1 MYDFCINGG
10 GMVGAALA
18 LGLAQQNYR
27 VVVIEPNQPNAFE
40 VEQGPDLRVSAIS
53 EASVTLLK
61 ALGAWT
67 NIEKMRLK
75 PYVGLS
81 VWDNPK
87 HRTDFT
93 AKSIDVP
100 QLGYFVENRL
110 LQLACHE
117 ALTQHENVTIIF
129 NEKIDN
135 IALSSESSSSDLTPG
150 SELTHSSKL
159 TPSPKTDNN
168 PSIDEES
175 SSETSTL
182 EQSVCI
188 TLSSVSK
195 SSVTESSNTQIQAK
209 WLIGADGARSQVRQ
223 FAGIGTSGWQYGQ
236 QAMGITVKMAKETQA
251 ITWQQFTPTGPKA
264 FLPMF
269 DEYASLVWYNSPEE
283 LKRLK
288 GLNSTQLKNEVINAF
303 PNELTQNEND
313 FSIIDKAAF
322 PLTRMHASEYVRE
335 RVILIG
341 DAAHTINPLAGQ
353 GVNIGFRDVQALL
366 EVTAKRHDVTSQ
378 VFFKALKNDYE
389 KPRKRDNLL
398 MMSAMDGFYTL
409 FSNDIAPIKWIRN
422 QLLSV
427 AERAGPIKKEVL
439 KYAIGMR

>member
-27 VVVIEPNQPNAFE
+27 VVVIEPNQPLAFE
-40 VEQGPDLRVSAIS
+40 PEQGPDLRVSAIS
-53 EASVTLLK
+53 EASVILLK
-61 ALGAWT
+61 ALGAWK

-75 PYVGLS
+75 PYTGLS
-81 VWDNPK
+81 VWDDPK
-87 HRTDFT
+87 HRTEFT
-93 AKSIDVP
+93 AKSIGVP

-117 ALTQHENVTIIF
+117 ALTQHDNVTVIF

-135 IALSSESSSSDLTPG
+135 FALSSESSC
-150 SELTHSSKL
+150 
-159 TPSPKTDNN
+159 
-168 PSIDEES
+168 
-175 SSETSTL
+175 ETSTS

-195 SSVTESSNTQIQAK
+195 AGNTKSSNTQINAK

-288 GLNSTQLKNEVINAF
+288 SLNNTQLKNEVINAF
-303 PNELTQNEND
+303 PDELTQNEND

-409 FSNDIAPIKWIRN
+409 FSNNIAPIKWVRN

-427 AERAGPIKKEVL
+427 AEHAGPIKKEVL
-439 KYAIGMR
+439 KYAIGVR

>member
-27 VVVIEPNQPNAFE
+27 VVVIEPNQPKAFE

-53 EASVTLLK
+53 EASVILLK

-81 VWDNPK
+81 VWDDPK

-110 LQLACHE
+110 LQLGCHQ
-117 ALTQHENVTIIF
+117 ALAQHDNVTVIF
-129 NEKIDN
+129 NDNVDN
-135 IALSSESSSSDLTPG
+135 ISLSSINSPTPSSDAAAISQASDAAVDG
-150 SELTHSSKL
+150 SVDKPKSVKELTRE
-159 TPSPKTDNN
+159 
-168 PSIDEES
+168 ID
-175 SSETSTL
+175 TNK
-182 EQSVCI
+182 QSVCV
-188 TLSSVSK
+188 TLSSSTK
-195 SSVTESSNTQIQAK
+195 INAK
-209 WLIGADGARSQVRQ
+209 WLVGADGARSQVRQ

-236 QAMGITVKMAKETQA
+236 QAMGITIKMAKETQA

-269 DEYASLVWYNSPEE
+269 DECASLVWYNSPEE
-283 LKRLK
+283 LQRLK
-288 GLNSTQLKNEVINAF
+288 GLNSTQLKNEVIDAF
-303 PNELTQNEND
+303 PGELTQNDND
-313 FSIIDKAAF
+313 FSVIDKAAF

-335 RVILIG
+335 RSILIG

-366 EVTAKRHDVTSQ
+366 EVTAQNLDISSQ
-378 VFFKALKNDYE
+378 AFFTALKNDYE

-427 AERAGPIKKEVL
+427 AEHAGPIKKEVL

>member
-27 VVVIEPNQPNAFE
+27 VVVIEPKQPQLFE

-61 ALGAWT
+61 ALGAWN

-81 VWDNPK
+81 VWDHPS

-93 AKSIDVP
+93 ANSIDVP

-110 LQLACHE
+110 LQLGCHE
-117 ALTQHENVTIIF
+117 ALTQHENVTVIF
-129 NEKIDN
+129 NDKVES
-135 IALSSESSSSDLTPG
+135 IALSLVNPSSNTAPVA
-150 SELTHSSKL
+150 
-159 TPSPKTDNN
+159 KTDIN
-168 PSIDEES
+168 PM
-175 SSETSTL
+175 SSEAPFSETGTV

-188 TLSSVSK
+188 SLCSK
-195 SSVTESSNTQIQAK
+195 TKINAK

-236 QAMGITVKMAKETQA
+236 QAMGITIKMAKETQA
-251 ITWQQFTPTGPKA
+251 ITWQQFTPSGPKA
-264 FLPMF
+264 FLPMY

-288 GLNSTQLKNEVINAF
+288 GLTNAQLKNEIVAAF
-303 PNELTQNEND
+303 PDELTQNEND
-313 FSIIDKAAF
+313 FSVIDKAVF

-353 GVNIGFRDVQALL
+353 GVNIGFRDVQSLL
-366 EVTAKRHDVTSQ
+366 EVTAQRHDVTSH
-378 VFFKALKNDYE
+378 VFLSALKNDYE

-427 AERAGPIKKEVL
+427 AEHAGPIKKEVL

>member
-18 LGLAQQNYR
+18 LGLAQQHYR
-27 VVVIEPNQPNAFE
+27 VVVIEPNQPLTFE
-40 VEQGPDLRVSAIS
+40 PEQGPDLRVSAIS
-53 EASVTLLK
+53 EASVILLK
-61 ALGAWT
+61 ALGAWE
-67 NIEKMRLK
+67 NIENMRLK

-110 LQLACHE
+110 LQLGCHQ
-117 ALTQHENVTIIF
+117 ALAQYDNVTVIF
-129 NEKIDN
+129 NDQVDN
-135 IALSSESSSSDLTPG
+135 ISLSSINPP
-150 SELTHSSKL
+150 
-159 TPSPKTDNN
+159 TPSSNTAAITQTSDAAVEGSVDKPKSGEEFTRGININN
-168 PSIDEES
+168 
-175 SSETSTL
+175 
-182 EQSVCI
+182 QSVCV
-188 TLSSVSK
+188 TLSSSTK
-195 SSVTESSNTQIQAK
+195 INAK
-209 WLIGADGARSQVRQ
+209 WLIGADGAKSQVRQ

-236 QAMGITVKMAKETQA
+236 QAMGITVKMTKETQA

-269 DEYASLVWYNSPEE
+269 EEYASLVWYNSPDE

-288 GLNSTQLKNEVINAF
+288 GLNSTQLKNEVVDAF
-303 PNELTQNEND
+303 PDELTQNEND
-313 FSIIDKAAF
+313 FSIIDKAVF
-322 PLTRMHASEYVRE
+322 PLTRMHASEYVKG
-335 RVILIG
+335 RVLLIG

-366 EVTAKRHDVTSQ
+366 EVTAKHHDVMSP
-378 VFFKALKNDYE
+378 VFFNALKNDYE
-389 KPRKRDNLL
+389 KPRKRDNVV

-409 FSNDIAPIKWIRN
+409 FSNDIAPIKWLRN
-422 QLLSV
+422 KLLSV
-427 AERAGPIKKEVL
+427 AEHAGPIKKEVL

>member
-27 VVVIEPNQPNAFE
+27 VVVIEPNQPKAFE

-81 VWDNPK
+81 VWDDPK

-117 ALTQHENVTIIF
+117 ALVQHENVRVIF
-129 NEKIDN
+129 NDKIDN
-135 IALSSESSSSDLTPG
+135 IALSSESASSNLTPG
-150 SELTHSSKL
+150 SKP
-159 TPSPKTDNN
+159 TPSSETDKK
-168 PSIDEES
+168 PSIDKEH
-175 SSETSTL
+175 SSETSTY

-195 SSVTESSNTQIQAK
+195 SANTKPSNTQIHAK
-209 WLIGADGARSQVRQ
+209 WLIGADGAKSQVRQ

-236 QAMGITVKMAKETQA
+236 QAMGITIKMAKETQA

-269 DEYASLVWYNSPEE
+269 DEYASLVWYSSPEE

-288 GLNSTQLKNEVINAF
+288 GLNSTQLKNDVIDAF
-303 PNELTQNEND
+303 PDELTQNNND
-313 FSIIDKAAF
+313 FSVIDKAAF

-335 RVILIG
+335 RSILIG

-366 EVTAKRHDVTSQ
+366 EVTAQNLDISSQ
-378 VFFKALKNDYE
+378 AFFTALKNDYE
-389 KPRKRDNLL
+389 RPRKRDNLL

-427 AERAGPIKKEVL
+427 AEHAGPIKKEVL